1 MSELFV
7 FAIVGMATV
16 YVAVVLMLWHFQER
30 IVFQPPADVLA
41 EPVAARQVRYQ
52 ADDGVELFSYVVG
65 DCLPESTVVL
75 AFHGNAE
82 VARWLVPWAT
92 TVARNTR
99 SCVMLAEY
107 RGYDGL
113 AGSPTYEA
121 SSRDAQAALAYARTA
136 FHVEPANMVYFGH
149 SLGTAIAVELAAV
162 EPPRSL
168 ALQAPFTSAREMTR
182 RMIVPGLSAL
192 WRFISRVHFNTLER
206 VPVLSTPVWVSHGDR
221 DFVIPVRMGHDVY
234 EAAAV
239 RGDLLIVHG
248 AGHNDVPEVG
258 GAAYWQWLAHAIG
271 EQQPATAS
279 PHARIERQSAP

>member
-1 MSELFV
+1 MGV
-7 FAIVGMATV
+7 AIV

-30 IVFQPPADVLA
+30 IVFQPPPDALGG
-41 EPVAARQVRYQ
+41 PVAARQVRYH
-52 ADDGVELFSYVVG
+52 ADDGVELFAYVVG
-65 DCLPESTVVL
+65 ECVPGSTVVL

-82 VARWLVPWAT
+82 IARWLVPWAA

-99 SCVMLAEY
+99 SCVMLTEF

-113 AGSPTYEA
+113 GGSPTYES
-121 SSRDAQAALAYARTA
+121 SSRDAQAALAYAREA
-136 FHVEPANMVYFGH
+136 FQVEPANMVYFGH

-182 RMIVPGLSAL
+182 RMIVPGLSGL

-206 VPVLSTPVWVSHGDR
+206 VPLLSTPVWVAHGDR

-239 RGDLLIVHG
+239 RGDLLIIHG
-248 AGHNDVPEVG
+248 AGHNDVPDVG
-258 GAAYWQWLAHAIG
+258 GSAYWQWLAHAIG
-271 EQQPATAS
+271 AQQPATAN
-279 PHARIERQSAP
+279 PHARTQRQSAP